1 MAKGDYDSPVSVTIA
16 ASTELQ
22 WWVDNVTTASNDIT
36 PSDPDITVAADA
48 SLSGWGCV
56 CEDDHSGGLWLPAEA
71 SFHIN
76 YLELKAAVF
85 ALQCFLTKIRN
96 KHVRLLFDN
105 STAAACINNMG
116 TSQSD
121 GCIQLTLSIWQ
132 WCQDRHIGSMQ
143 PTFPERKTAADAES
157 RKINLG
163 AEWKLDNAVLEQAL
177 AQRQAFPSIDRFAS
191 RLSGS
196 RGPCC

>member
-96 KHVRLLFDN
+96 KHVRLLLDN

-116 TSQSD
+116 TSHSD
-121 GCIQLTLSIWQ
+121 GCNQLTLSIWQ
-132 WCQDRHIGSMQ
+132 WCQDRHVGSVQ
-143 PTFPERKTAADAES
+143 PTFPERKT
-157 RKINLG
+157 
-163 AEWKLDNAVLEQAL
+163 Q
-177 AQRQAFPSIDRFAS
+177 QRTLSPERLTLMQSGSWITRCWNKHS
-191 RLSGS
+191 LSGRPS
-196 RGPCC
+196 LPLTDLPLG